1 MDKVLGILILVSD
14 DVDDDG
20 SRDHCDIIGMMA
32 GDDNHL
38 DQGVVDNASDNIETV
53 NDRERYQQLV
63 ERRTHLRTPG
73 HYHHDANVYGY
84 NNNDDGDVYGG
95 HDDDDEDQ

>member
-20 SRDHCDIIGMMA
+20 SRDLCDIIGMMA

-38 DQGVVDNASDNIETV
+38 DQGVVNNASDNIETV
-53 NDRERYQQLV
+53 NDGES
-63 ERRTHLRTPG
+63 
-73 HYHHDANVYGY
+73 
-84 NNNDDGDVYGG
+84 
-95 HDDDDEDQ
+95 DQ